1 MHLFDSTQRNI
12 EKVSTSNQICLV
24 SLTAAHYRK
33 CIYTL
38 MDREIGCDFIFGKES
53 PNVDVKQMDLALL
66 CHTHIVPNIPV
77 GRTPFYRMP
86 GVVRLT
92 RGYKVVIDDM
102 GIFCLT
108 SWQLL
113 FAAKLRGQRVY
124 IWSHGWYGR
133 EGFVKKWI
141 KRAYSALSD
150 GMLVY
155 GNYAR
160 DLMIRNGFNPKKLH
174 VIHNSLDYDEQLR
187 IRRQSCPTDVYT
199 SHFGNQHPTLLFI
212 GRLTQVKRLDLI
224 IEAVAR
230 LKYVGETYNL
240 VLVGDGEVRSD
251 LQQMVEEKQLT
262 HQVWFYGACYDEQTN
277 AQLVYN
283 ADLCV
288 APGNIGLT
296 AMHAMMFGCPCMSH
310 NNYPF
315 QMPEFEAIREGTT
328 GTFFEQDNAE
338 SLAETT
344 SAWFAAHPACDRNA
358 VREACFKEI
367 DEQWNPHRQVEII
380 KSVIS
385 QNEQHN

>member
-1 MHLFDSTQRNI
+1 M
-12 EKVSTSNQICLV
+12 V
-24 SLTAAHYRK
+24 SLTASHYRRL
-33 CIYTL
+33 IYKL
-38 MDREIGCDFIFGKES
+38 LDEQLGCEFVFGKM
-53 PNVDVKQMDLALL
+53 DTTVKQLDPCIFRKAQ
-66 CHTHIVPNIPV
+66 TVPNIPIAH
-77 GRTPFYRMP
+77 TPFYRMP
-86 GVVRLT
+86 GVVGLT
-92 RGYKVVIDDM
+92 KGYRTVIDDM

-108 SWQLL
+108 SWRLL

-124 IWSHGWYGR
+124 MWSHGWYGR

-187 IRRQSCPTDVYT
+187 LRRQISPSDVYT
-199 SHFGNQHPTLLFI
+199 SHFGDQHPTLLFI

-224 IEAVAR
+224 VEAVER
-230 LKYVGETYNL
+230 LRSSGEMYN
-240 VLVGDGEVRSD
+240 VALVGDGEARSG
-251 LQQMVEEKQLT
+251 LQQMVEERGLT
-262 HQVWFYGACYDEQTN
+262 RQVWFYGACYDEPTN

-296 AMHAMMFGCPCMSH
+296 AMHAMMFGCPCLSH
-310 NNYPF
+310 NNFPY

-328 GTFFEQDNAE
+328 GAFFEQDNAE
-338 SLAETT
+338 SLAEAI
-344 SAWFAAHPACDRNA
+344 SRWFAAHPACDRDA

-380 KSVIS
+380 KQVIS
-385 QNEQHN
+385 QE